1 MERKKRKKGG
11 YGAGLSSSLAA
22 LWWRKKEQIS
32 AEEKASSRLELL
44 EGAATSVAAGRRKK
58 PEGKGEWPVS
68 VFLRRRRWRGKKKR
82 REATVLVCLPST
94 AVVRRMTDWEGLLC
108 LGGKEQ
114 ENGAGLREE
123 ENAGTGWR
131 GREAEGKWRR
141 KKKMV
146 GY

>member
-1 MERKKRKKGG
+1 
-11 YGAGLSSSLAA
+11 
-22 LWWRKKEQIS
+22 
-32 AEEKASSRLELL
+32 
-44 EGAATSVAAGRRKK
+44 
-58 PEGKGEWPVS
+58 
-68 VFLRRRRWRGKKKR
+68 
-82 REATVLVCLPST
+82 VLVCLPST

-141 KKKMV
+141 KKKWWAIDEKERLLEAGVFFGRLRGRRKTKGKSWTRGERTV
-146 GY
+146 GAVVGSPSSRVFSSPVSFYRQGKPCGDNGIRDKP